1 MSFDPNTLKYTPSHE
16 WVQVE
21 GDVATIGI
29 SDFAV
34 RELTDLVYI
43 ELPASGRSFQQGE
56 VFGVVES
63 VKAASD
69 LYAPVS
75 GEVIESNG
83 ELEGDLGRLST
94 DPYGSGWMIRVKLSN
109 TAELSELLNVADY
122 HALQ

>member
-109 TAELSELLNVADY
+109 TAELSELLNAADY
-122 HALQ
+122 QALQ